1 MAIFK
6 MLFEKL
12 YATLTLLIMGLFC
25 GLLMDCRDQK
35 DPLPKICLTYATMT
49 TLRTVIPY
57 PKRIQKNINHVTC
70 HLSSAG
76 FRFFSLKIS

>member
-1 MAIFK
+1 MAIFQ

-35 DPLPKICLTYATMT
+35 GPFPKICLTHATMT
-49 TLRTVIPY
+49 TLGTVIPY
-57 PKRIQKNINHVTC
+57 PKRIQKNINHVTY

-76 FRFFSLKIS
+76 ISIFSLKIS

>member
-12 YATLTLLIMGLFC
+12 YVTLTLV
-25 GLLMDCRDQK
+25 DCRDQK
-35 DPLPKICLTYATMT
+35 GPLPKIYLTYATMT
-49 TLRTVIPY
+49 TLGTVIPY
-57 PKRIQKNINHVTC
+57 PKRIQKNINNVTC

-76 FRFFSLKIS
+76 ISIFSLKIS